1 MNKYEIMLIV
11 DPAIDIAMANEIVES
26 VFDKKNINKAV
37 KLENTTLAYPINK
50 STKAQYIVYTLEAK
64 SELIAEFTRRANIA
78 KFIWRQM
85 VINLDTEKGFQK
97 SKKAF
102 KHRIAKDAKVVN
114 KGTSVKQL
122 IENLEKTISHKT
134 KPNFKKEVKKSN

>member
-1 MNKYEIMLIV
+1 MNKFEIMLIV

-64 SELIAEFTRRANIA
+64 SELFNFC
-78 KFIWRQM
+78 K
-85 VINLDTEKGFQK
+85 NSSLSSSLQK
-97 SKKAF
+97 
-102 KHRIAKDAKVVN
+102 
-114 KGTSVKQL
+114 L
-122 IENLEKTISHKT
+122 
-134 KPNFKKEVKKSN
+134 